1 MHLILF
7 DIDGTLVD
15 SDEFDAE
22 LYVAAV
28 RKVLGIEIGDD
39 WSAYRNVTDG
49 GILDEIIDN
58 AGLTDGRLRIHAEV
72 KAVFAGLVSQYLA
85 EREGRLPEIE
95 GAGAFLAELESLPEV
110 SMALATGGWEE
121 TARMKLRA
129 AGLDRYSV
137 PLASGSDALTRVE
150 IMRIAGNRTLG
161 GRKASRRTYFGD
173 GIWDKRA
180 SEQLG
185 YEFIAIGDKVKHH
198 ARYPDFRRGKAIL
211 SRLLGAVALVCCA
224 AAFASL
230 AQAQTPGEYFPG
242 RLLFSPEEEAL
253 YMQRYEK
260 AQVRRTADEIYVDQE
275 AMPGADDWTLLP
287 AAADAERT
295 IAEKALDDAE
305 RYAEIN
311 NSSALIVWRNG
322 KIERETY
329 FGGHTRTSPIN
340 SFSLAKQVTAFAI
353 GRALELGKIASLDQP
368 VADYV
373 TEWKGDP
380 WREKILVRHLLDM
393 RAGFYPQV
401 PPQGPTDLI
410 SRTFLHPRHDEIIVA
425 EYPVIDEP
433 GTRYEY
439 NNAAG
444 DMVAVL
450 IERATSRRYAEFVGA
465 EIWQKIGAMGGAVWV
480 NRPGGMAHSG
490 CCMLAPAGNFLRLAI
505 VMLQDGI
512 WEGERLLPEG
522 YVKEMIT
529 PTRENPY
536 FGLSIWVA
544 GRYTGRRGFANP
556 DRGMPQILHREPYLA
571 ADLYLFDGNANQ
583 VVYVV
588 PSQNLVILRTG
599 RAPPLTEHTE
609 WDNSFLPNTII
620 RGIVKDRRV
629 SQPQPGREGVPPST
643 KAGRLRSRE

>member
-15 SDEFDAE
+15 SDEFDSE
-22 LYVAAV
+22 LYVQAV
-28 RKVLGIEIGDD
+28 GEVLGIEIGDD

-58 AGLTDGRLRIHAEV
+58 AGLTAGRLRIHAEV
-72 KAVFAGLVSQYLA
+72 KAVFAGLVSEYLV
-85 EREGRLPEIE
+85 EKEGRLPEIE
-95 GAGAFLAELESLPEV
+95 GAGAFLAKLESLQDV
-110 SMALATGGWEE
+110 SMAMATGGWEE

-129 AGLDRYSV
+129 AGLDRYSL

-150 IMRIAGNRTLG
+150 IMRIAENRALD
-161 GRKASRRTYFGD
+161 GRDAGRRTYFGD
-173 GIWDKRA
+173 GVWDKRA
-180 SEQLG
+180 SEKLG
-185 YEFIAIGDKVKHH
+185 YDFIAIGDKVQHL
-198 ARYPDFRRGKAIL
+198 ARYPNFRHRQTML

-224 AAFASL
+224 AAFACL
-230 AQAQTPGEYFPG
+230 AQAQTTEEFFSG
-242 RLLFSPEEEAL
+242 RLMFSPEEEAL

-260 AQVRRTADEIYVDQE
+260 AQVRATAEEIYVDRE
-275 AMPGADDWTLLP
+275 AMAGASDWTPLP
-287 AAADAERT
+287 AAAAAERT
-295 IAEKALDDAE
+295 ISEQALDDAE
-305 RYAEIN
+305 RYAEVN
-311 NSSALIVWRNG
+311 NSNTFIVWRNG

-353 GRALELGKIASLDQP
+353 GRALVLGKIASLDQP
-368 VADYV
+368 VGDFV
-373 TEWKGDP
+373 TEWQGDP
-380 WREKILVRHLLDM
+380 RREKILVRHLLDM
-393 RAGFYPQV
+393 RAGFFPQV

-444 DMVAVL
+444 DMVAAL
-450 IERATSRRYAEFVGA
+450 IERATSRRYAEFVGT
-465 EIWQKIGAMGGAVWV
+465 EIWQKIGAMDGAVWV
-480 NRPGGMAHSG
+480 NRPGGTAHSG
-490 CCMLAPAGNFLRLAI
+490 CCMLAPAENFLRLAI
-505 VMLQDGI
+505 AMLRDGV
-512 WEGERLLPEG
+512 WQGERILPEG

-529 PTRENPY
+529 PTPENPY

-544 GRYTGRRGFANP
+544 GRYTVRRGFANP
-556 DRGMPQILHREPYLA
+556 DRGMAEILHGEPYLA

-588 PSQNLVILRTG
+588 PSQDLIILRTG
-599 RAPPLTEHTE
+599 MAPPRDETTE
-609 WDNSFLPNTII
+609 WDNSVLPNTIM
-620 RGIVKDRRV
+620 RGIVKDRRA
-629 SQPQPGREGVPPST
+629 SAPQAR
-643 KAGRLRSRE
+643 

>member
-1 MHLILF
+1 MHVILF

-58 AGLTDGRLRIHAEV
+58 AGLTAGRLRIHAEV
-72 KAVFAGLVSQYLA
+72 KAVFAGLVSEYLD

-95 GAGAFLAELESLPEV
+95 GASAFIAQLESLPEV
-110 SMALATGGWEE
+110 SVALATGGWEE

-129 AGLDRYSV
+129 AGLDRYSL
-137 PLASGSDALTRVE
+137 PLASGSDVFTRVD
-150 IMRIAGNRTLG
+150 IMQIAENRALD
-161 GRKASRRTYFGD
+161 GRDADRRTYFGD
-173 GIWDKRA
+173 GIWDKQA
-180 SEQLG
+180 SEKLG
-185 YEFIAIGDKVKHH
+185 YEFIAIGDKVKHPT
-198 ARYPDFRRGKAIL
+198 RFPDYRRGRAIL

-224 AAFASL
+224 AAFTGL
-230 AQAQTPGEYFPG
+230 AQAQMPEEYFPG
-242 RLLFSPEEEAL
+242 RLMLSPEEEAL

-275 AMPGADDWTLLP
+275 AMGGVADWTPLP
-287 AAADAERT
+287 AAASAERT
-295 IAEKALDDAE
+295 ISEPALDDAE

-311 NSSALIVWRNG
+311 NSNAFIVWRNG

-329 FGGHTRTSPIN
+329 FGGHTRPSPIN

-353 GRALELGKIASLDQP
+353 GRALLLGDIASLDQP
-368 VADYV
+368 VADFV
-373 TEWKGDP
+373 TEWQGDP
-380 WREKILVRHLLDM
+380 RREKVLVRHLLDM
-393 RAGFYPQV
+393 RAGFFPQV

-410 SRTFLHPRHDEIIVA
+410 SRAFLHPRHDEIIVA

-450 IERATSRRYAEFVGA
+450 IERATSRRYAEFVGT
-465 EIWQKIGAMGGAVWV
+465 EIWQKIGAMGGVVWV

-490 CCMLAPAGNFLRLAI
+490 CCMLAPAENFLRLAI
-505 VMLQDGI
+505 ALLHDGV
-512 WEGERLLPEG
+512 WEGERLLPKG
-522 YVKEMIT
+522 YVEEMIT

-556 DRGMPQILHREPYLA
+556 DRGMAEILHGEPYLA
-571 ADLYLFDGNANQ
+571 DDLYLFDGNANQ

-588 PSQNLVILRTG
+588 PSQKLVILRTG
-599 RAPPLTEHTE
+599 RAPPRDETTE
-609 WDNSFLPNTII
+609 WDNSVLPNTIM
-620 RGIVKDRRV
+620 RGIVKDRRA
-629 SQPQPGREGVPPST
+629 SAPQPR
-643 KAGRLRSRE
+643 

>member
-1 MHLILF
+1 MGTATGIHLVLF

-15 SDEFDAE
+15 SDEFDSE
-22 LYVAAV
+22 LYVQAV
-28 RKVLGIEIGDD
+28 REILGIEIGDD

-72 KAVFAGLVSQYLA
+72 KAVFAGLVSDYLD

-95 GAGAFLAELESLPEV
+95 GAGAFMTALESLPEV
-110 SMALATGGWEE
+110 SMALATGGWEV

-129 AGLDRYSV
+129 AGLDRYSL

-150 IMRIAGNRTLG
+150 IMQIAEKRALG
-161 GRKASRRTYFGD
+161 GRAADRRTYFGD
-173 GIWDKRA
+173 GVWDKQA
-180 SEQLG
+180 SEKLG
-185 YEFIAIGDKVKHH
+185 YDFIAIGDKVQHH
-198 ARYPDFRRGKAIL
+198 ARYPDFRRGRAIL
-211 SRLLGAVALVCCA
+211 SRLLGAVALFCCA
-224 AAFASL
+224 AAFAGL
-230 AQAQTPGEYFPG
+230 AQAQTIEGFFPG
-242 RLLFSPEEEAL
+242 RLMFSPEEEAL

-260 AQVRRTADEIYVDQE
+260 AQVRRTAEEIYVDQE
-275 AMPGADDWTLLP
+275 AMVGADDWAPLP
-287 AAADAERT
+287 AAAPAERT
-295 IAEKALDDAE
+295 ILAQALDDAE

-311 NSSALIVWRNG
+311 NSNAFIVWRKG

-353 GRALELGKIASLDQP
+353 GRALMLGNIASLDQP
-368 VADYV
+368 VADFV
-373 TEWKGDP
+373 TEWQGDP

-393 RAGFYPQV
+393 RAGFFPQV

-450 IERATSRRYAEFVGA
+450 IERATSRRYAEFVSM
-465 EIWQKIGAMGGAVWV
+465 EIWRKIGALGGAVWV
-480 NRPGGMAHSG
+480 NRPGGTAHSG
-490 CCMLAPAGNFLRLAI
+490 CCMLAPAENFLRLAI
-505 VMLQDGI
+505 SLLRDGV

-522 YVKEMIT
+522 YVREMIT

-544 GRYTGRRGFANP
+544 GRYTERRGFANP
-556 DRGMPQILHREPYLA
+556 DRGMAEILHGEPYLA

-583 VVYVV
+583 VIYVV
-588 PSQNLVILRTG
+588 PSQDLVILRTG
-599 RAPPLTEHTE
+599 LAPPRDENTE
-609 WDNSFLPNTII
+609 WDNSVLPNIVM
-620 RGIVKDRRV
+620 RGIMKDRRA
-629 SQPQPGREGVPPST
+629 SAPQPH
-643 KAGRLRSRE
+643 

>member
-1 MHLILF
+1 MHLVLF

-15 SDEFDAE
+15 SDEFDSE
-22 LYVAAV
+22 LYVQAV
-28 RKVLGIEIGDD
+28 REVLGMEINND
-39 WSAYRNVTDG
+39 WSAFRNVTDG
-49 GILDEIIDN
+49 GILDEIMDN
-58 AGLTDGRLRIHAEV
+58 AGLKVDRLRVHTEV
-72 KAVFAGLVSQYLA
+72 KAVFVELVSEYLH

-95 GAGAFLAELESLPEV
+95 GAGAFLAELESVPEV

-129 AGLDRYSV
+129 AGLDRYSL
-137 PLASGSDALTRVE
+137 PLASGSDAFTRVE
-150 IMRIAGNRTLG
+150 IMQIAEKRALG
-161 GRKASRRTYFGD
+161 GRKPSRRTYFGD
-173 GIWDKRA
+173 GVWDKRA
-180 SEQLG
+180 SEELG
-185 YEFIAIGDKVKHH
+185 YDFIAIGDKVQHP

-211 SRLLGAVALVCCA
+211 SRLLGAFALVCCTA
-224 AAFASL
+224 VFAGL
-230 AQAQTPGEYFPG
+230 AQAQMPEEFFPG
-242 RLLFSPEEEAL
+242 GLMFSPEEEEQ

-260 AQVRRTADEIYVDQE
+260 AQVRATAEEIYIDQE
-275 AMPGADDWTLLP
+275 VMTGASDWTP
-287 AAADAERT
+287 IPHASATERT
-295 IAEKALDDAE
+295 ISERALDDAE
-305 RYAEIN
+305 RYAEVN
-311 NSSALIVWRNG
+311 NSNAFIVWRNG

-329 FGGHTRTSPIN
+329 FGSHTRTSPIN

-353 GRALELGKIASLDQP
+353 GRALMLGDIASLDQP
-368 VADYV
+368 VADFV
-373 TEWKGDP
+373 TEWQGNP
-380 WREKILVRHLLDM
+380 WREKILIRHLLDM

-450 IERATSRRYAEFVGA
+450 IERATSRRYAEFVGT
-465 EIWQKIGAMGGAVWV
+465 EIWQEIGAMGGAVWV
-480 NRPGGMAHSG
+480 NRPGGTAHSG
-490 CCMLAPAGNFLRLAI
+490 CCMLAPAENFLRLAI
-505 VMLQDGI
+505 VMLKDGVR
-512 WEGERLLPEG
+512 EGERLLPDG

-556 DRGMPQILHREPYLA
+556 DRGMAEILHGEPYLA

-588 PSQNLVILRTG
+588 PSQDLVILRTG
-599 RAPPLTEHTE
+599 RPPPRDETTE
-609 WDNSFLPNTII
+609 WDNSVLPNII
-620 RGIVKDRRV
+620 LRGIVKDRRA
-629 SQPQPGREGVPPST
+629 SAPQAR
-643 KAGRLRSRE
+643 

>member
-1 MHLILF
+1 MHLVLF

-15 SDEFDAE
+15 SDEFDSE
-22 LYVAAV
+22 LYVQAV
-28 RKVLGIEIGDD
+28 REVLGMEINDD

-49 GILDEIIDN
+49 GILDEIMDN
-58 AGLTDGRLRIHAEV
+58 AGLKVDRLRVHTEV
-72 KAVFAGLVSQYLA
+72 KAVFVELVSEYLH
-85 EREGRLPEIE
+85 ERDGRLPEIE
-95 GAGAFLAELESLPEV
+95 GAGTFLDELESVPEV

-129 AGLDRYSV
+129 AGLDRYSL
-137 PLASGSDALTRVE
+137 PLASGSDAVTRTE
-150 IMRIAGNRTLG
+150 IMQIAENRALE
-161 GRKASRRTYFGD
+161 GRAPGRRTYFGD
-173 GIWDKRA
+173 GVWDKQA
-180 SEQLG
+180 SEELG
-185 YEFIAIGDKVKHH
+185 YDFIAIGDKVQHP

-211 SRLLGAVALVCCA
+211 SRLLGAFALVCCTA
-224 AAFASL
+224 VFAGL
-230 AQAQTPGEYFPG
+230 AQAQMPEEFFPG
-242 RLLFSPEEEAL
+242 GLMFSPEEEEQ

-260 AQVRRTADEIYVDQE
+260 AQVRATAEEIYIDQE
-275 AMPGADDWTLLP
+275 AMAGTSDRASLP
-287 AAADAERT
+287 AAAAAERT
-295 IAEKALDDAE
+295 ISERALDDAE
-305 RYAEIN
+305 RYAEVN
-311 NSSALIVWRNG
+311 NSNAFIVWRNG

-329 FGGHTRTSPIN
+329 FGSHTRTSPIN

-353 GRALELGKIASLDQP
+353 GRALMLGDIASLDQP
-368 VADYV
+368 VADFV
-373 TEWKGDP
+373 TEWQGDP

-450 IERATSRRYAEFVGA
+450 IERATSRRYAEFVGT
-465 EIWQKIGAMGGAVWV
+465 EIWRKIGAMGGTVWV

-490 CCMLAPAGNFLRLAI
+490 CCMLAPAENFLRLAI
-505 VMLQDGI
+505 VMLKDGVR
-512 WEGERLLPEG
+512 EGERLLPDG

-556 DRGMPQILHREPYLA
+556 DRGMAEILHGEPYLA

-588 PSQNLVILRTG
+588 PSQDLVILRTG
-599 RAPPLTEHTE
+599 RPPPRDETTE
-609 WDNSFLPNTII
+609 WDNSVLPNII
-620 RGIVKDRRV
+620 LRGIEKDRRA
-629 SQPQPGREGVPPST
+629 SAPQPR
-643 KAGRLRSRE
+643 